1 MKIID
6 KYLLKSF
13 LITFTTV
20 FVILF
25 FIFVLQSIWLFIAE
39 LAGKDLDF
47 GTIFKFIFYYS
58 PIMVPLVLPLSILL
72 ASIMTFGSFAENYEF
87 AAMKSGGISL
97 RRAMK
102 FLIVCTSVF
111 SLIAFLFAN
120 NIIPEAQYRF
130 VNLRKNILQ
139 TKPAMAIGEGQF
151 NKIGTT
157 TTIKVEKKSG
167 ENGEFLEG
175 ITMHMKKGEF
185 GPVTTVIKAKNGVL
199 KSDESTN
206 LLQLDL
212 LDGNYYEDIQSQKIE
227 ERDKLPFAKSSFK
240 KYTINIDL
248 ARLNG
253 SSEEGGEII
262 NAFNMLSMNELKYT
276 IDSLDSNYKK
286 DIVSFSEN
294 IDKDSQNLSNVLE
307 GTTSQS
313 PVVLKSNIENK
324 ENLLELFPND
334 KKLILLEVAKS
345 NISNTLFTIDN
356 YKNDLEMKK
365 KYINDFWIAYYD
377 KILVAYSC
385 LLMFFIGAPLGAI
398 IRKGG
403 LGLPIVFAVLI
414 FIIFNFAN
422 TFGKKL
428 AGQDAIHPFLG
439 VAAGAIILTPF
450 AILFTYRA
458 TNDMGL
464 TIDLDWLIHPI
475 NKLFKIKNS
484 NDFKFNQSIISL
496 KNISLDSN
504 DEDVIKLN
512 SFNEES
518 LISVVKNYKQFSYS
532 NEFRIK
538 ALKILEQ
545 KGISQE
551 QLLESNNLYNL
562 KYLKLVSYSDLYKK
576 QTLLALI
583 FNLLSYTVIINLTN
597 LLVLIFGFISVILMY
612 YFLNKSSES
621 LNEIKRITKREDSFV
636 PTFIAYFFGLV
647 LFIFIFSYNRYRLK
661 EVISEFNN

>member
-47 GTIFKFIFYYS
+47 VTIFKFIFYYS

-102 FLIVCTSVF
+102 FLVICTIVF
-111 SLIAFLFAN
+111 SLVAFLFAN

-130 VNLRKNILQ
+130 VNLRKSILQ

-151 NKIGTT
+151 NKIGLT
-157 TTIKVEKKSG
+157 TTIKVDKKSG
-167 ENGEFLEG
+167 DNGEFLEG

-185 GPVTTVIKAKNGVL
+185 GPISTVIKAKNGVL
-199 KSDESTN
+199 KSDETTN

-212 LDGNYYEDIQSQKIE
+212 LDGNYYEDIQPQKME
-227 ERDKLPFAKSSFK
+227 ERERLPFAKSSFK

-248 ARLNG
+248 AKLNG
-253 SSEEGGEII
+253 SSDDGGEVI
-262 NAFNMLSMNELKYT
+262 NAYNMLTMGELKYT
-276 IDSLDSNYKK
+276 IDSLQLNYNK
-286 DIVSFSEN
+286 DVISFSEN
-294 IDKDSQNLSNVLE
+294 IDKNSQVLTDLLQKE
-307 GTTSQS
+307 NQNNSVVS
-313 PVVLKSNIENK
+313 PNKGNASFDLLEIIPQENK
-324 ENLLELFPND
+324 SV
-334 KKLILLEVAKS
+334 ILEVAKS
-345 NISNTLFTIDN
+345 NVSNVIFSLDG
-356 YKNDLEMKK
+356 YKTDLEMKK

-414 FIIFNFAN
+414 FIVFNFAN

-428 AGQDAIHPFLG
+428 AGQDAIDPFLG

-464 TIDLDWLIHPI
+464 TIDLDWLINPI
-475 NKLFKIKNS
+475 KNIFNKLTNNKQQSS
-484 NDFKFNQSIISL
+484 NTQT
-496 KNISLDSN
+496 
-504 DEDVIKLN
+504 
-512 SFNEES
+512 NE
-518 LISVVKNYKQFSYS
+518 Q
-532 NEFRIK
+532 
-538 ALKILEQ
+538 
-545 KGISQE
+545 
-551 QLLESNNLYNL
+551 
-562 KYLKLVSYSDLYKK
+562 
-576 QTLLALI
+576 
-583 FNLLSYTVIINLTN
+583 
-597 LLVLIFGFISVILMY
+597 
-612 YFLNKSSES
+612 
-621 LNEIKRITKREDSFV
+621 
-636 PTFIAYFFGLV
+636 
-647 LFIFIFSYNRYRLK
+647 
-661 EVISEFNN
+661 

>member
-47 GTIFKFIFYYS
+47 VTIFKFIFYYS

-97 RRAMK
+97 RRSMK
-102 FLIVCTSVF
+102 YLIICTFV
-111 SLIAFLFAN
+111 LCAIAFLFAN

-151 NKIGTT
+151 NKIGTS

-185 GPVTTVIKAKNGVL
+185 SPITTVIKAKKGVL
-199 KSDESTN
+199 KSDETSN

-212 LDGNYYEDIQSQKIE
+212 LDGNYYEDIQSQKME
-227 ERDKLPFAKSSFK
+227 EREKLPFAKSSFK

-248 ARLNG
+248 AKLNG
-253 SSEEGGEII
+253 TSEEGGEII
-262 NAFNMLSMNELKYT
+262 NAYNMLNMSELKYA
-276 IDSLDSNYKK
+276 IDSLQLNYNK
-286 DIVSFSEN
+286 DVISYSEN
-294 IDKDSQNLSNVLE
+294 IDKS
-307 GTTSQS
+307 SQS
-313 PVVLKSNIENK
+313 LTNALQEQDPNRVVTPVKAKNSTD
-324 ENLLELFPND
+324 LLEIIPQE
-334 KKLILLEVAKS
+334 KKSVILDVAKS
-345 NISNTLFTIDN
+345 NISNTVYTLDGYST
-356 YKNDLEMKK
+356 DLELKK
-365 KYINDFWIAYYD
+365 NNINDFWIGYYD

-428 AGQDAIHPFLG
+428 AGQDAMHPFIG
-439 VAAGAIILTPF
+439 VAAGAMILTPF

-464 TIDLDWLIHPI
+464 TIDLDWLINPI
-475 NKLFKIKNS
+475 MKIFNKLTNNKLQSS
-484 NDFKFNQSIISL
+484 NTQT
-496 KNISLDSN
+496 
-504 DEDVIKLN
+504 
-512 SFNEES
+512 NE
-518 LISVVKNYKQFSYS
+518 Q
-532 NEFRIK
+532 
-538 ALKILEQ
+538 
-545 KGISQE
+545 
-551 QLLESNNLYNL
+551 
-562 KYLKLVSYSDLYKK
+562 
-576 QTLLALI
+576 
-583 FNLLSYTVIINLTN
+583 
-597 LLVLIFGFISVILMY
+597 
-612 YFLNKSSES
+612 
-621 LNEIKRITKREDSFV
+621 
-636 PTFIAYFFGLV
+636 
-647 LFIFIFSYNRYRLK
+647 
-661 EVISEFNN
+661 

>member
-47 GTIFKFIFYYS
+47 VTIFKFIFYYS

-97 RRAMK
+97 GRAMK
-102 FLIVCTSVF
+102 FLVVCTMIF
-111 SLIAFLFAN
+111 SFVAFLFAN

-130 VNLRKNILQ
+130 VNLRKSILQ

-151 NKIGTT
+151 NKIGLT
-157 TTIKVEKKSG
+157 TTIKVDKKSG
-167 ENGEFLEG
+167 DNGEFLEG

-185 GPVTTVIKAKNGVL
+185 GPISTVIKAKNGVL
-199 KSDESTN
+199 KSDETTN

-212 LDGNYYEDIQSQKIE
+212 LDGNYYEDIQPQKME
-227 ERDKLPFAKSSFK
+227 ERERLPFAKSSFK

-248 ARLNG
+248 AKLNG
-253 SSEEGGEII
+253 SSDDGGEVI
-262 NAFNMLSMNELKYT
+262 NAYNMLTMGELKYT
-276 IDSLDSNYKK
+276 IDSLQLNYNK
-286 DIVSFSEN
+286 DVISFSEN
-294 IDKDSQNLSNVLE
+294 IDKNSQVL
-307 GTTSQS
+307 TDLLQNANKNNSVVS
-313 PVVLKSNIENK
+313 PNKGNASFDLLEIIPQENK
-324 ENLLELFPND
+324 SVIF
-334 KKLILLEVAKS
+334 EVAKS
-345 NISNTLFTIDN
+345 NVSNIIFSLDG
-356 YKNDLEMKK
+356 YKTDLEMKK

-414 FIIFNFAN
+414 FIVFNFAN

-428 AGQDAIHPFLG
+428 AGQDAIDPFLG

-464 TIDLDWLIHPI
+464 TIDLDWLINP
-475 NKLFKIKNS
+475 IKN
-484 NDFKFNQSIISL
+484 
-496 KNISLDSN
+496 
-504 DEDVIKLN
+504 
-512 SFNEES
+512 
-518 LISVVKNYKQFSYS
+518 
-532 NEFRIK
+532 
-538 ALKILEQ
+538 
-545 KGISQE
+545 
-551 QLLESNNLYNL
+551 
-562 KYLKLVSYSDLYKK
+562 
-576 QTLLALI
+576 I
-583 FNLLSYTVIINLTN
+583 FTKLTN
-597 LLVLIFGFISVILMY
+597 
-612 YFLNKSSES
+612 NKQQSSNTQT
-621 LNEIKRITKREDSFV
+621 NEQ
-636 PTFIAYFFGLV
+636 
-647 LFIFIFSYNRYRLK
+647 
-661 EVISEFNN
+661 

>member
-47 GTIFKFIFYYS
+47 VTIFKFIFYYS

-97 RRAMK
+97 GRAMK
-102 FLIVCTSVF
+102 FLVVCTMIF
-111 SLIAFLFAN
+111 SFVAFLFAN

-130 VNLRKNILQ
+130 VNLRKSILQ

-151 NKIGTT
+151 NKIGLT
-157 TTIKVEKKSG
+157 TTIKVDKKSG
-167 ENGEFLEG
+167 DNGEFLEG

-185 GPVTTVIKAKNGVL
+185 GPISTVIKAKNGVL
-199 KSDESTN
+199 KSDETTN

-212 LDGNYYEDIQSQKIE
+212 LDGNYYEDIQPQKME
-227 ERDKLPFAKSSFK
+227 ERERLPFAKSSFK

-248 ARLNG
+248 AKLNG
-253 SSEEGGEII
+253 SSDDGGEVI
-262 NAFNMLSMNELKYT
+262 NAYNMLTMGELKYT
-276 IDSLDSNYKK
+276 IDSLQLNYNK
-286 DIVSFSEN
+286 DVISFSEN
-294 IDKDSQNLSNVLE
+294 IDKNSQVLTDLLQKENQNNSVVSSNKGNASFDLLE
-307 GTTSQS
+307 II
-313 PVVLKSNIENK
+313 PKENK
-324 ENLLELFPND
+324 SVIF
-334 KKLILLEVAKS
+334 EVAKS
-345 NISNTLFTIDN
+345 NVSNIIFSLDG
-356 YKNDLEMKK
+356 YKTDLEMKK

-414 FIIFNFAN
+414 FIVFNFAN

-428 AGQDAIHPFLG
+428 AGQDAIDPFLG

-464 TIDLDWLIHPI
+464 TIDLYWLINP
-475 NKLFKIKNS
+475 IKN
-484 NDFKFNQSIISL
+484 
-496 KNISLDSN
+496 
-504 DEDVIKLN
+504 
-512 SFNEES
+512 
-518 LISVVKNYKQFSYS
+518 
-532 NEFRIK
+532 
-538 ALKILEQ
+538 
-545 KGISQE
+545 
-551 QLLESNNLYNL
+551 
-562 KYLKLVSYSDLYKK
+562 
-576 QTLLALI
+576 I
-583 FNLLSYTVIINLTN
+583 FTKLTN
-597 LLVLIFGFISVILMY
+597 
-612 YFLNKSSES
+612 NKQQSSNTQT
-621 LNEIKRITKREDSFV
+621 NEQ
-636 PTFIAYFFGLV
+636 
-647 LFIFIFSYNRYRLK
+647 
-661 EVISEFNN
+661 

>member
-47 GTIFKFIFYYS
+47 ITIFKFIFYYS

-102 FLIVCTSVF
+102 YLIFCTFLF
-111 SLIAFLFAN
+111 SAIAFLFAN

-151 NKIGTT
+151 NKIGLT
-157 TTIKVEKKSG
+157 TTIKVDKKSG
-167 ENGEFLEG
+167 DNGEFLEG

-185 GPVTTVIKAKNGVL
+185 GPITTVIKAKNGVL
-199 KSDESTN
+199 KSDETTN

-212 LDGNYYEDIQSQKIE
+212 LEGNYYEDIQAQKME
-227 ERDKLPFAKSSFK
+227 EREKLPFAKSSFK

-248 ARLNG
+248 AKLNG

-262 NAFNMLSMNELKYT
+262 NAFNMLSMSELKYT
-276 IDSLDSNYKK
+276 IDSLNSNYNK
-286 DIVSFSEN
+286 DVISYSEN
-294 IDKDSQNLSNVLE
+294 IDKA
-307 GTTSQS
+307 SQS
-313 PVVLKSNIENK
+313 LTDVLQNSNSSPILIKK
-324 ENLLELFPND
+324 ETNSTNLLDLYPND
-334 KKLILLEVAKS
+334 KKLILLDVAKS
-345 NISNTLFTIDN
+345 NISNTIFSLDN
-356 YKNDLEMKK
+356 YNVDLEMKK

-414 FIIFNFAN
+414 FIVFNFAN

-428 AGQDAIHPFLG
+428 AGQDALHPFIG
-439 VAAGAIILTPF
+439 VAAGALILTPF
-450 AILFTYRA
+450 AILLTYRA

-464 TIDLDWLIHPI
+464 TIDLDWLINPI
-475 NKLFKIKNS
+475 KNIFNKLINNKQQTT
-484 NDFKFNQSIISL
+484 KF
-496 KNISLDSN
+496 
-504 DEDVIKLN
+504 
-512 SFNEES
+512 
-518 LISVVKNYKQFSYS
+518 
-532 NEFRIK
+532 
-538 ALKILEQ
+538 
-545 KGISQE
+545 
-551 QLLESNNLYNL
+551 
-562 KYLKLVSYSDLYKK
+562 
-576 QTLLALI
+576 
-583 FNLLSYTVIINLTN
+583 
-597 LLVLIFGFISVILMY
+597 
-612 YFLNKSSES
+612 
-621 LNEIKRITKREDSFV
+621 
-636 PTFIAYFFGLV
+636 
-647 LFIFIFSYNRYRLK
+647 
-661 EVISEFNN
+661 

>member
-47 GTIFKFIFYYS
+47 ITIFKFIFYYS

-102 FLIVCTSVF
+102 FLVLCTMMF
-111 SLIAFLFAN
+111 SLVAFLFAN

-157 TTIKVEKKSG
+157 TTIKVDKKSG
-167 ENGEFLEG
+167 DNGEFLEG

-185 GPVTTVIKAKNGVL
+185 GPITTVIKAKKGVL
-199 KSDESTN
+199 KSDETTN

-212 LDGNYYEDIQSQKIE
+212 LDGNYYEDIIPQKME
-227 ERDKLPFAKSSFK
+227 EREKLPFAKSSFE

-248 ARLNG
+248 AKLNG
-253 SSEEGGEII
+253 ATEEGGEII
-262 NAFNMLSMNELKYT
+262 NAFNMLTMGELKYT
-276 IDSLDSNYKK
+276 IDSLQSNYKK
-286 DIVSFSEN
+286 DVISYSVN
-294 IDKDSQNLSNVLE
+294 IDKSSQSLTNVLQ
-307 GTTSQS
+307 TNSQA
-313 PVVLKSNIENK
+313 PIVVKSNNK
-324 ENLLELFPND
+324 NTTDLLEIFPKD
-334 KKLILLEVAKS
+334 KQTIILDVAKS
-345 NISNTLFTIDN
+345 NISNTIFSLDN
-356 YKNDLEMKK
+356 YNTDLEVKK
-365 KYINDFWIAYYD
+365 KYINDFWIAYFD

-414 FIIFNFAN
+414 FIVFNFAN

-428 AGQDAIHPFLG
+428 AGQDAIHPFIG
-439 VAAGAIILTPF
+439 VAAGALILTPF

-464 TIDLDWLIHPI
+464 TIDLDWLINPI
-475 NKLFKIKNS
+475 IKLFKIKEF
-484 NDFKFNQSIISL
+484 NDTKFKQPIILL
-496 KNISLDSN
+496 KNIALDLNN
-504 DEDVIKLN
+504 DDVIRLK
-512 SFNEES
+512 SFNDES

-532 NEFRIK
+532 NDFRFK
-538 ALKILEQ
+538 ALKILEER
-545 KGISQE
+545 GISQE
-551 QLLESNNLYNL
+551 QLLESNDLYNL
-562 KYLKLVSYSDLYKK
+562 DYLRLENHSTLYKK
-576 QTLLALI
+576 QTFIALI
-583 FNLLSYTVIINLTN
+583 LNFLYYVLAFNISNMLT
-597 LLVLIFGFISVILMY
+597 LILVFICVILMF
-612 YFLNKSSES
+612 YFIYKSSES
-621 LNEIKRITKREDSFV
+621 LSEIKRISKKEDGFI
-636 PTFIAYFFGLV
+636 PTYMVYIFGLV

-661 EVISEFNN
+661 EVISEFKN

>member
-47 GTIFKFIFYYS
+47 VTIFKFIFYYS

-102 FLIVCTSVF
+102 FLIICTVVF
-111 SLIAFLFAN
+111 SAVAFLFAN

-151 NKIGTT
+151 NKIGLT
-157 TTIKVEKKSG
+157 TTIKVDKKSG

-185 GPVTTVIKAKNGVL
+185 GPISTVIKAKNGVL
-199 KSDESTN
+199 KSDETTN

-212 LDGNYYEDIQSQKIE
+212 LDGNYYEDIQSQKME
-227 ERDKLPFAKSSFK
+227 EREKLPFAKSSFK

-248 ARLNG
+248 AKLNG
-253 SSEEGGEII
+253 TTDEGGEII
-262 NAFNMLSMNELKYT
+262 NAYNMLNMSELKYT
-276 IDSLDSNYKK
+276 IDSLQLNYNK
-286 DIVSFSEN
+286 DVVSYSEN
-294 IDKDSQNLSNVLE
+294 IDK
-307 GTTSQS
+307 TSQS
-313 PVVLKSNIENK
+313 LTDALQVPMVSNSVTQINEKPSNDLLKIIPQE
-324 ENLLELFPND
+324 
-334 KKLILLEVAKS
+334 KKATILEVAKS
-345 NISNTLFTIDN
+345 NISNTIFSLDGYTT
-356 YKNDLEMKK
+356 DLEMKK
-365 KYINDFWIAYYD
+365 NYINDYWIGYYD

-414 FIIFNFAN
+414 FIVFNFAN

-428 AGQDAIHPFLG
+428 AGQDALHPFIG
-439 VAAGAIILTPF
+439 VAAGALILTPF

-464 TIDLDWLIHPI
+464 TIDLDWLINPI
-475 NKLFKIKNS
+475 KNIFIKLTNNKLQSS
-484 NDFKFNQSIISL
+484 NTQN
-496 KNISLDSN
+496 
-504 DEDVIKLN
+504 
-512 SFNEES
+512 NE
-518 LISVVKNYKQFSYS
+518 Q
-532 NEFRIK
+532 
-538 ALKILEQ
+538 
-545 KGISQE
+545 
-551 QLLESNNLYNL
+551 
-562 KYLKLVSYSDLYKK
+562 
-576 QTLLALI
+576 
-583 FNLLSYTVIINLTN
+583 
-597 LLVLIFGFISVILMY
+597 
-612 YFLNKSSES
+612 
-621 LNEIKRITKREDSFV
+621 
-636 PTFIAYFFGLV
+636 
-647 LFIFIFSYNRYRLK
+647 
-661 EVISEFNN
+661 

>member
-47 GTIFKFIFYYS
+47 ITIFKFIFYYS

-97 RRAMK
+97 GRAMK
-102 FLIVCTSVF
+102 FLVICTLVF
-111 SLIAFLFAN
+111 SAIAFLFAN

-130 VNLRKNILQ
+130 VNLRKSILQ
-139 TKPAMAIGEGQF
+139 TKPAMAIREGQF
-151 NKIGTT
+151 DKIGTT
-157 TTIKVEKKSG
+157 TTIKVDKKCG
-167 ENGEFLEG
+167 DNGKFLEG

-185 GPVTTVIKAKNGVL
+185 TPITTVIKAKRGVL
-199 KSDESTN
+199 KSDETTN

-212 LDGNYYEDIQSQKIE
+212 LEGNYYEDIQSQKME
-227 ERDKLPFAKSSFK
+227 EREKLPFAKSSFK

-248 ARLNG
+248 AKLNG
-253 SSEEGGEII
+253 ASDEGGEII
-262 NAFNMLSMNELKYT
+262 NAYNMLNMNELMYT
-276 IDSLDSNYKK
+276 IDSLQLNYRK
-286 DIVSFSEN
+286 DVISYSEN
-294 IDKDSQNLSNVLE
+294 IDKNSQNL
-307 GTTSQS
+307 TTALNRNIGSQTPLVAKTNS
-313 PVVLKSNIENK
+313 KSSD
-324 ENLLELFPND
+324 NLLEIFP
-334 KKLILLEVAKS
+334 KEKQSVILEVAKS
-345 NISNTLFTIDN
+345 NISNTIFSLDGYNT
-356 YKNDLEMKK
+356 DLEMKK
-365 KYINDFWIAYYD
+365 KYINDFWIAYFD

-414 FIIFNFAN
+414 FIVFNFAN

-428 AGQDAIHPFLG
+428 AGQDAIHPFFG

-464 TIDLDWLIHPI
+464 TIDLDWLINPI
-475 NKLFKIKNS
+475 KNIFNKLTNDKLQSS
-484 NDFKFNQSIISL
+484 NTQT
-496 KNISLDSN
+496 
-504 DEDVIKLN
+504 
-512 SFNEES
+512 NE
-518 LISVVKNYKQFSYS
+518 Q
-532 NEFRIK
+532 
-538 ALKILEQ
+538 
-545 KGISQE
+545 
-551 QLLESNNLYNL
+551 
-562 KYLKLVSYSDLYKK
+562 
-576 QTLLALI
+576 
-583 FNLLSYTVIINLTN
+583 
-597 LLVLIFGFISVILMY
+597 
-612 YFLNKSSES
+612 
-621 LNEIKRITKREDSFV
+621 
-636 PTFIAYFFGLV
+636 
-647 LFIFIFSYNRYRLK
+647 
-661 EVISEFNN
+661 

>member
-13 LITFTTV
+13 LITFATV

-47 GTIFKFIFYYS
+47 ITIFKFIFYYS

-97 RRAMK
+97 RRSMK
-102 FLIVCTSVF
+102 YLIICTFVLSA
-111 SLIAFLFAN
+111 IAFLFAN

-151 NKIGTT
+151 NKIGAT

-185 GPVTTVIKAKNGVL
+185 SPITTVIKAKKGVL
-199 KSDESTN
+199 KSDETTN

-212 LDGNYYEDIQSQKIE
+212 LDGNYYEDIQAQKME
-227 ERDKLPFAKSSFK
+227 DRAKLPFAKSSFK

-248 ARLNG
+248 AKLNG
-253 SSEEGGEII
+253 TSEEGGEII
-262 NAFNMLSMNELKYT
+262 NAYNMLNMSELKYT
-276 IDSLDSNYKK
+276 IDSLQLNYNK
-286 DIVSFSEN
+286 DVISYSEN
-294 IDKDSQNLSNVLE
+294 IDKNSQSLTNVLQNSE
-307 GTTSQS
+307 IPNLVTAPSST
-313 PVVLKSNIENK
+313 KNSND
-324 ENLLELFPND
+324 LLEIIPND
-334 KKLILLEVAKS
+334 KKAVIFDVAKS
-345 NISNTLFTIDN
+345 NVANTIFSLDGYAT
-356 YKNDLEMKK
+356 DLEMKK
-365 KYINDFWIAYYD
+365 NNINDFWIGYYD
-377 KILVAYSC
+377 KIFVAYSC

-428 AGQDAIHPFLG
+428 AGQDAIDPFIG
-439 VAAGAIILTPF
+439 VAAGALILTPF

-464 TIDLDWLIHPI
+464 SIDLDWLINPI
-475 NKLFKIKNS
+475 MKIFNKLTNNKLQSS
-484 NDFKFNQSIISL
+484 NTQT
-496 KNISLDSN
+496 
-504 DEDVIKLN
+504 
-512 SFNEES
+512 NE
-518 LISVVKNYKQFSYS
+518 Q
-532 NEFRIK
+532 
-538 ALKILEQ
+538 
-545 KGISQE
+545 
-551 QLLESNNLYNL
+551 
-562 KYLKLVSYSDLYKK
+562 
-576 QTLLALI
+576 
-583 FNLLSYTVIINLTN
+583 
-597 LLVLIFGFISVILMY
+597 
-612 YFLNKSSES
+612 
-621 LNEIKRITKREDSFV
+621 
-636 PTFIAYFFGLV
+636 
-647 LFIFIFSYNRYRLK
+647 
-661 EVISEFNN
+661 

>member
-47 GTIFKFIFYYS
+47 VTIFKFIFYYS

-97 RRAMK
+97 RRSMK
-102 FLIVCTSVF
+102 FLIICTVILSA
-111 SLIAFLFAN
+111 IAFLFAN

-130 VNLRKNILQ
+130 VNLRKSILQ

-151 NKIGTT
+151 NKIGLT

-185 GPVTTVIKAKNGVL
+185 GPITTVIKAKNGVL
-199 KSDESTN
+199 KSDETTN

-212 LDGNYYEDIQSQKIE
+212 LDGNYYEDIQPQKME
-227 ERDKLPFAKSSFK
+227 EREKLPFAKSSFK

-248 ARLNG
+248 AKLNG
-253 SSEEGGEII
+253 ASEDGAEIV
-262 NAFNMLSMNELKYT
+262 NAYNMLNMSELKYT
-276 IDSLDSNYKK
+276 IDSLQLNYNK
-286 DIVSFSEN
+286 DVISYSEN
-294 IDKDSQNLSNVLE
+294 IDK
-307 GTTSQS
+307 TSQS
-313 PVVLKSNIENK
+313 LTEVLQVADVNNLIVPVKITTSKDLLQILPKEKKSVI
-324 ENLLELFPND
+324 
-334 KKLILLEVAKS
+334 LEVAKS
-345 NISNTLFTIDN
+345 NISNTIFSLDN
-356 YKNDLEMKK
+356 YNVDLEMKK
-365 KYINDFWIAYYD
+365 NNINDYWIGYYD

-414 FIIFNFAN
+414 FIVFNFAN

-428 AGQDAIHPFLG
+428 AGQDAMHPFVG
-439 VAAGAIILTPF
+439 VAAGALILTPF

-464 TIDLDWLIHPI
+464 TIDLDWLINPI
-475 NKLFKIKNS
+475 KNIFNKLTNNKQQSS
-484 NDFKFNQSIISL
+484 NTQN
-496 KNISLDSN
+496 
-504 DEDVIKLN
+504 
-512 SFNEES
+512 NE
-518 LISVVKNYKQFSYS
+518 Q
-532 NEFRIK
+532 
-538 ALKILEQ
+538 
-545 KGISQE
+545 
-551 QLLESNNLYNL
+551 
-562 KYLKLVSYSDLYKK
+562 
-576 QTLLALI
+576 
-583 FNLLSYTVIINLTN
+583 
-597 LLVLIFGFISVILMY
+597 
-612 YFLNKSSES
+612 
-621 LNEIKRITKREDSFV
+621 
-636 PTFIAYFFGLV
+636 
-647 LFIFIFSYNRYRLK
+647 
-661 EVISEFNN
+661 

>member
-47 GTIFKFIFYYS
+47 VTIFKFIFYYS

-102 FLIVCTSVF
+102 FLVICTIVF
-111 SLIAFLFAN
+111 SLVAFLFAN

-130 VNLRKNILQ
+130 VNLRKSILQ

-151 NKIGTT
+151 NKIGLT
-157 TTIKVEKKSG
+157 TTIKVDKKSG
-167 ENGEFLEG
+167 DNGEFLEG

-185 GPVTTVIKAKNGVL
+185 GPISTVIKAKNGVL
-199 KSDESTN
+199 KSDETTN

-212 LDGNYYEDIQSQKIE
+212 LDGNYYEDIQPQKME
-227 ERDKLPFAKSSFK
+227 ERERLPFAKSSFK

-248 ARLNG
+248 AKLNG
-253 SSEEGGEII
+253 SSDDGGEVI
-262 NAFNMLSMNELKYT
+262 NAYNMLTMGELKYT
-276 IDSLDSNYKK
+276 IDSLQLNYNK
-286 DIVSFSEN
+286 DVISFSEN
-294 IDKDSQNLSNVLE
+294 IDKNSQVLTDLLQKE
-307 GTTSQS
+307 NQNNSVVS
-313 PVVLKSNIENK
+313 PNKGNASFDLLEIIPQENK
-324 ENLLELFPND
+324 SV
-334 KKLILLEVAKS
+334 ILEVAKS
-345 NISNTLFTIDN
+345 NVSNVIFSLDG
-356 YKNDLEMKK
+356 YKTDLEMKK

-414 FIIFNFAN
+414 FIVFNFAN

-428 AGQDAIHPFLG
+428 AGQDAINPFLG

-464 TIDLDWLIHPI
+464 TIDLDWLINPI
-475 NKLFKIKNS
+475 KNIFNKLTNNKQQSS
-484 NDFKFNQSIISL
+484 NTQT
-496 KNISLDSN
+496 
-504 DEDVIKLN
+504 
-512 SFNEES
+512 NE
-518 LISVVKNYKQFSYS
+518 Q
-532 NEFRIK
+532 
-538 ALKILEQ
+538 
-545 KGISQE
+545 
-551 QLLESNNLYNL
+551 
-562 KYLKLVSYSDLYKK
+562 
-576 QTLLALI
+576 
-583 FNLLSYTVIINLTN
+583 
-597 LLVLIFGFISVILMY
+597 
-612 YFLNKSSES
+612 
-621 LNEIKRITKREDSFV
+621 
-636 PTFIAYFFGLV
+636 
-647 LFIFIFSYNRYRLK
+647 
-661 EVISEFNN
+661 